1 MSSSHFIS
9 RHRKDLSTEMI
20 RTKIAHR
27 KSLSQ
32 KENRHKEYERNR
44 HFGLKDV
51 NIPTPEGRI
60 LVELDETSQELVSEK
75 ASVKPRSMRTVLAD
89 QRKQML
95 QKYKEE
101 KQLQKLKEQR
111 EKAKRGVFKVGLYR
125 PNMPYFLSSNQNAM
139 KAEPKKAISSSVRIT
154 RSKAKDQMEQT
165 KINNGSD
172 VQAIRPGQRQTS
184 EKKLL
189 DKEKKVV
196 QPVVPPSVRM
206 TRSATQAA
214 KQIAGTVSSTTARKP
229 VSRATDDNEPERK
242 APNKGR
248 PAKMIATKPDK
259 GISCK
264 IDSEENTLDSQ
275 TGMTNG
281 IDPDEVSSKMENLP
295 KANTAKMKGK
305 NSFAPKDFMFQPL
318 DGLKTYQVTPMTPRS
333 ANAFLTPSYNWT
345 PLKTEDDKSQ
355 EATKEILALK
365 CKIYVTETVQQDSS
379 KSQSPL
385 SSLTV
390 WNEEHVLNHSEVTA
404 KNSNDLPIKEVSSLE
419 INEGQLSQPQ
429 HDVPYFRNILQSET
443 AKLTS
448 HCLEWDK
455 KLELDIP
462 DDAKDLIRTAV
473 GQTRLLMK
481 ERFKQFEELVNDCEY
496 KRGEKET
503 TCTDLDGFWDMISFQ
518 IENVNQ
524 KFKNLTELEE
534 SGWQNKNYTSKKVF
548 RKKIVSGIA
557 SKPKQDDSGRI
568 AARNRLAA
576 IKNAMR
582 EKIKQ
587 EEHAEAAGSAI
598 PKEIDKIVFDAGFF
612 RVESP
617 IKSFSGLSISS
628 ECPSQRLRT
637 PQSISKAVSQN
648 RDAVGLI
655 RQTTSSENPDPQ
667 NIKSERDDKKTLFSN
682 IPERRNSIVEDA
694 QCSGLQD
701 LIEVNHDENNINF
714 EMAYLSSERMSLPL
728 LAGGVAVDVNT
739 NKKEEISDVVE
750 GMELNSSITSHDV
763 LMSSPEKNIPSQNNV
778 SQQEETKISQSVL
791 FDKESLTTE
800 CHLLD
805 SPGPN
810 CNNPFTQRE
819 GRYQEHSRHI
829 SFGSNL
835 ITFSPLSPPC
845 GKQPEEF

>member
-51 NIPTPEGRI
+51 NIPTLEGRV
-60 LVELDETSQELVSEK
+60 LVELDETSQELVPEK
-75 ASVKPRSMRTVLAD
+75 ANVKPRSMKTVLGD

-111 EKAKRGVFKVGLYR
+111 EKAKRGIFKVGLYR
-125 PNMPYFLSSNQNAM
+125 PDMPYFLSSNQNAM
-139 KAEPKKAISSSVRIT
+139 KAEPKK
-154 RSKAKDQMEQT
+154 
-165 KINNGSD
+165 INNGSD
-172 VQAIRPGQRQTS
+172 VRAIRPGQRQTS
-184 EKKLL
+184 EKKVL

-196 QPVVPPSVRM
+196 QHVVPTSVRM

-229 VSRATDDNEPERK
+229 VSRATNDNEPERK

-248 PAKMIATKPDK
+248 PTKTIEIKPDK

-264 IDSEENTLDSQ
+264 SDSEENTLDSQ
-275 TGMTNG
+275 TSMTNG
-281 IDPDEVSSKMENLP
+281 IDPDGISSKMENLP
-295 KANTAKMKGK
+295 KANTEKMKGK

-345 PLKTEDDKSQ
+345 PLKTEDDKTQ
-355 EATKEILALK
+355 EATKEMLALK
-365 CKIYVTETVQQDSS
+365 CKIYANKTVQQDSN
-379 KSQSPL
+379 KLQSPL

-390 WNEEHVLNHSEVTA
+390 WNEEHVLHHSEATT
-404 KNSNDLPIKEVSSLE
+404 KNSNGLPIKEVSSLE
-419 INEGQLSQPQ
+419 INEGQISQPQ

-481 ERFKQFEELVNDCEY
+481 ERFKQFEGLVNDCEY

-524 KFKNLTELEE
+524 KFNNLTKLEE
-534 SGWQNKNYTSKKVF
+534 SGWQNNNYTSKKVF

-587 EEHAEAAGSAI
+587 EEHAEAAASII
-598 PKEIDKIVFDAGFF
+598 PKEVDKIVFDAGFF

-637 PQSISKAVSQN
+637 PKTISKAVSQN
-648 RDAVGLI
+648 RDAMGLI

-667 NIKSERDDKKTLFSN
+667 NIKNECDKKTLFSN
-682 IPERRNSIVEDA
+682 IPERRNNIVEDA
-694 QCSGLQD
+694 QCPGLQD
-701 LIEVNHDENNINF
+701 LIEVNHDENKINF
-714 EMAYLSSERMSLPL
+714 EVAYLSSERMSLPL
-728 LAGGVAVDVNT
+728 LARGVADDINT

-778 SQQEETKISQSVL
+778 SQEEETKISQSVL
-791 FDKESLTTE
+791 FDNESLTTE
-800 CHLLD
+800 RHLLD
-805 SPGPN
+805 SPGLN
-810 CNNPFTQRE
+810 CSSPFTQLE
-819 GRYQEHSRHI
+819 GRYQEHSSHI

-835 ITFSPLSPPC
+835 ITFSPLSLPC
-845 GKQPEEF
+845 GEQPGEF